1 MHKIAQKVTSIALA
15 ASMLLSMFATNTVA
29 FADEFTDS
37 TTVSEDATEAPASGE
52 VDAVE
57 SVDETDTD
65 NPEAVDEPTETPE
78 PTPSVTDVVDLSL
91 IHI

>member
-52 VDAVE
+52 VDAV
-57 SVDETDTD
+57 
-65 NPEAVDEPTETPE
+65 
-78 PTPSVTDVVDLSL
+78 
-91 IHI
+91 

>member
-37 TTVSEDATEAPASGE
+37 TTVSEDATRPRLRAKWMRL
-52 VDAVE
+52 
-57 SVDETDTD
+57 
-65 NPEAVDEPTETPE
+65 NPWTRPTLTIPK
-78 PTPSVTDVVDLSL
+78 P
-91 IHI
+91 